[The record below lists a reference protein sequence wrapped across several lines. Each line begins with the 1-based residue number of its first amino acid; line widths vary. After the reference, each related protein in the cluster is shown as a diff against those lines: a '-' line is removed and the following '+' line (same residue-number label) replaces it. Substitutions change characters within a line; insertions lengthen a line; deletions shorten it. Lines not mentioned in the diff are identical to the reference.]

1 MVAHV
6 HSCLLCN
13 LLAGVAAFSG
23 GQGGNE
29 GQLFAALLVN
39 AVQLVSNI
47 ICIIFVD
54 KASRHLSFMPCH
66 RADCLI
72 VYLTSFPP

>member
-1 MVAHV
+1 MSLLIKSSQVLVTSRCSVRPVARP
-6 HSCLLCN
+6 CLYAHLQCI
-13 LLAGVAAFSG
+13 LAGVAAFSG

-39 AVQLVSNI
+39 AVQLASNI

-54 KASRHLSFMPCH
+54 KVS
-66 RADCLI
+66 
-72 VYLTSFPP
+72 